1 MLLQKKVEIGGLQ
14 TTGNALKLSIL
25 PSPRHFCIILNIYDP
40 IRRTFL
46 APGGWVR
53 TPRTP
58 CLRAC
63 YYISVSVSQKSF
75 NAVFI
80 IFNN

>member
-25 PSPRHFCIILNIYDP
+25 PPPRHFCIILNTYDP

-46 APGGWVR
+46 APGGVGAHP
-53 TPRTP
+53 THPLPTG
-58 CLRAC
+58 LLL
-63 YYISVSVSQKSF
+63 Y
-75 NAVFI
+75 
-80 IFNN
+80 